1 MFCLKMNPGSCDEKF
16 RLNRRGYSI
25 QRVVSLGVLVTLL
38 TASVRCQVQCCLLFP
53 RLTFFEQRVFVL
65 CIKVWF
71 DVHDRLPSLT
81 RFDVPDYPEDPK
93 TDEEKDIKAKYGKVS
108 RSG

>member
-1 MFCLKMNPGSCDEKF
+1 MSNAMLSSLPTT
-16 RLNRRGYSI
+16 YS
-25 QRVVSLGVLVTLL
+25 S
-38 TASVRCQVQCCLLFP
+38 
-53 RLTFFEQRVFVL
+53 TFFEQRVFVL